1 MVLKTALAL
10 ALLTGSACALA
21 KANDYA
27 EGQIWEYKTR
37 PQDPGS
43 LLKIQKIS
51 TDPTRVENRVIYHL
65 SIIGVHLNDRTTS
78 RTISHVPV
86 SREAL
91 DDSVTRLSPIRP
103 IFPAATDGIAEWRKA
118 NGGVFTVPIAQII
131 DIVENTMSK
140 MPAVTAVP

>member
-1 MVLKTALAL
+1 MVLKAALAL

-21 KANDYA
+21 KANEYA
-27 EGQIWEYKTR
+27 EGQVWEYKTR
-37 PQDPGS
+37 PQDAGS

-51 TDPTRVENRVIYHL
+51 TYPTRVENRVIYHL
-65 SIIGVHLNDRTTS
+65 SIIGVHLNDPATT

-91 DDSVTRLSPIRP
+91 DDSATRLSPARP
-103 IFPAATDGIAEWRKA
+103 FFPAATDGIAEWRKA

-131 DIVENTMSK
+131 NIVEDTMSK
-140 MPAVTAVP
+140 MPAARPVP